1 MKIHLTLI
9 TIIISLSIFFYPT
22 HSISNG
28 IGSPGGKTNS
38 PIDGQNCTQ
47 CHTGSLQTNNNI
59 AWITSNIPSNGYTIG
74 DTYTITI
81 NADGDAAMVNKYGFE
96 LTAENTSGKT
106 GDFFITDNT
115 TKLVNINTSVTH
127 KLSGTSG
134 GAMKQWSVDWTPTA
148 SSTDSTNFYAAIML
162 ANSNNNNAGDIVY
175 TTTLTVLE
183 NQITALDDI
192 KKNDFV
198 FNSTYKTITSNE
210 PVIIY
215 DIQGK
220 KILKTNKETTNIS
233 RLESGLY
240 LLKSKNQT
248 QKIILH

>member
-1 MKIHLTLI
+1 
-9 TIIISLSIFFYPT
+9 
-22 HSISNG
+22 
-28 IGSPGGKTNS
+28 
-38 PIDGQNCTQ
+38 
-47 CHTGSLQTNNNI
+47 
-59 AWITSNIPSNGYTIG
+59 
-74 DTYTITI
+74 
-81 NADGDAAMVNKYGFE
+81 
-96 LTAENTSGKT
+96 
-106 GDFFITDNT
+106 
-115 TKLVNINTSVTH
+115 TSVTH

-198 FNSTYKTITSNE
+198 FNSTYKTIKSNE

-215 DIQGK
+215 NIQGK